1 MKKILIVTILF
12 ICAQTSIAQT
22 TPYIDSVK
30 HYLTI
35 NGTQEQYEGAIDS
48 MFDML
53 KNRFKDYKISEAIW
67 KELENDKKKYV
78 DDVKSVLVS
87 AYKAYFTLNDIKNMI
102 VFYESTAVKQMR
114 ADKTKLTDTQR
125 QQIMNFYDSETGSK
139 MIASREGLAKIEG
152 EISQQ
157 WSGDLY
163 KSVLNKLAEKG
174 YSLN

>member
-1 MKKILIVTILF
+1 MKKLLIVTFLF
-12 ICAQTSIAQT
+12 ICAQTSMAQT
-22 TPYIDSVK
+22 DPYIDSVK
-30 HYLTI
+30 KYLTI
-35 NGTQEQYEGAIDS
+35 NGTQEQYEGAINS

-53 KNRFKDYKISEAIW
+53 KNRFKDYKIPEAIW
-67 KELENDKKKYV
+67 NELEGDKKKHV
-78 DDVKSVLVS
+78 EDVKAILVS

-102 VFYESTAVKQMR
+102 VFYESDAVKQMR
-114 ADKTKLTDTQR
+114 ADKAKLTDTQR
-125 QQIMNFYDSETGSK
+125 QQIVNFYDSDTGLK
-139 MIASREGLAKIEG
+139 MIASRDGLAKIEG